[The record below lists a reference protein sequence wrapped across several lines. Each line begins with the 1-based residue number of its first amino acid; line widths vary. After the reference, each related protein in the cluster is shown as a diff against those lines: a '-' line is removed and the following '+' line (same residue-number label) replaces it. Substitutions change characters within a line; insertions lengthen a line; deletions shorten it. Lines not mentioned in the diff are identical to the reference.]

1 MQRFFSYIND
11 VAKICLERSSLRQGG
26 KYKFRDV
33 SLNPGGLVLVHIS
46 SSKLFLPVT
55 SLGIGNPELS
65 RLKKGD
71 SFGAI
76 DFHLVMVLE

>member
-1 MQRFFSYIND
+1 MRRFFSYIND

-46 SSKLFLPVT
+46 SPNSCPQVT

-65 RLKKGD
+65 RLKKGY
-71 SFGAI
+71 SFGVI
-76 DFHLVMVLE
+76 DFHLVMVSE